1 MGTANPCFDKYLKI
15 LRRHGSVNAKSR
27 GQTPARAHRDARI
40 NRHLRPD
47 AASGEATIN
56 DKIAAPEE
64 FQPELTVGELV
75 SGTHEEL
82 GFEYLAGVAGK
93 DRLISQPRVQ
103 KPGLALAGFMEYL
116 HRGRV
121 QILGNSEISFLH
133 GMDPEQRSGIIRR
146 LVAHDVACFAITKGL
161 EPPQDLVTECDAVG
175 IPLLRTGIV
184 SSTAIYALGRFLERS
199 LAPSMHIHGVLMD
212 IYGVGTLILGPSG
225 VGKSECALDL
235 IVRGHRIVSDDLV
248 VLHRRGDTATGSSPE
263 MTRYHMELR
272 GIGIINVRDLFG
284 ISAVRINKDIDLVV
298 HLDTWRK
305 DKVYDRLGIDDSFY
319 EILGI
324 SVPYVEMPVA
334 PGRHLSVLVE
344 VTARNQLLKAKGY
357 NPARALA
364 GELERRLTPGAS
376 PATGENPE
384 TGENG

>member
-1 MGTANPCFDKYLKI
+1 MSVTGLKSAGSKM
-15 LRRHGSVNAKSR
+15 LESRRIHAPLPPR
-27 GQTPARAHRDARI
+27 GRSPI
-40 NRHLRPD
+40 IEKKPP
-47 AASGEATIN
+47 
-56 DKIAAPEE
+56 PEQ

-75 SGTHEEL
+75 DGTQGEL
-82 GFEYLAGVAGK
+82 GFEYLAGEVGK
-93 DRLISQPRVQ
+93 NRLISQPRVQ

-133 GMDPEQRSGIIRR
+133 GMDAAERTGIIHR

-161 EPPQDLVTECDAVG
+161 EPPEDLIRESDATG
-175 IPLLRTGIV
+175 IPLLRTGVV

-212 IYGVGTLILGPSG
+212 VYGVGTLILGPSG

-248 VLHRRGDTATGSSPE
+248 VLHRRGEMVTGSSPE

-284 ISAVRINKDIDLVV
+284 ISAVRITKDIDLVV

-364 GELERRLTPGAS
+364 SELDRRLNPTAS
-376 PATGENPE
+376 SASEDSK
-384 TGENG
+384 